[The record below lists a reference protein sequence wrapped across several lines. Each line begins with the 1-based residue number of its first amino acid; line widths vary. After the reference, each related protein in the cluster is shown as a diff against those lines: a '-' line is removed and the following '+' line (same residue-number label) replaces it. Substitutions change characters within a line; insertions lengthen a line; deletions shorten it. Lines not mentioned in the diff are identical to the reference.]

1 VATSNSLSTY
11 LSTETT
17 TMISLII
24 ATKKP
29 PRCES
34 NIFALNL
41 DKSLL
46 TIVTT
51 VGLYADLLG
60 FAMGRLS

>member
-1 VATSNSLSTY
+1 
-11 LSTETT
+11 
-17 TMISLII
+17 MISLII